1 MPIITPAIM
10 RQAAMRVNT
19 ITAPPIKI
27 ARVETS
33 PIEPGKLPTK
43 ASIR

>member
-33 PIEPGKLPTK
+33 PLNQVSYQQKHPSK
-43 ASIR
+43 